1 VSAALTLIFG
11 IVMGRMRAAT
21 EEAEMLVQFG
31 DPYARYLQETEC
43 FIPGI
48 W

>member
-1 VSAALTLIFG
+1 
-11 IVMGRMRAAT
+11 MGWMRAAT
-21 EEAEMLVQFG
+21 EEAEMLAQFG
-31 DPYARYLQETEC
+31 DEYARYMQEAEC